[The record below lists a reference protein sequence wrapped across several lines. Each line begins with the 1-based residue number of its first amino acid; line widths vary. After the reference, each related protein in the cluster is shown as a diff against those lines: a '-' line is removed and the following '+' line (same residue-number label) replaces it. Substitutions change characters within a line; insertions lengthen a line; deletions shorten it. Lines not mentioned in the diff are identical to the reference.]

1 MSKCRLAVSG
11 SFVVF
16 LFVSPGFAQTSPSSP
31 PVKPVTSA
39 TDETQKLSDEEMGR
53 LYLVRKQYREAQDV
67 FHKLT
72 LEQPKNPQY
81 WNELGIAF
89 HNQEELGS
97 ALKCYE
103 KSVKLDKHYP
113 DAQNNIGTI
122 YYARKKYPKAIRAYK
137 RAIAVKDDFAPFY
150 LNLGYAY
157 FAEKQYED
165 SISSF
170 RKALQIDPEAFDSAK
185 SRSGT
190 VVQDRSIS
198 SDRAQFY
205 FLLAKSFAEAGN
217 VERCAVYLKKARDE
231 GYQDM
236 NAVNSDP
243 SFTKIIKEPAI
254 QEVLAP
260 KTPDADAQ
268 P

>member
-11 SFVVF
+11 SLVV
-16 LFVSPGFAQTSPSSP
+16 LVCLAVSAGFAQTSSNP
-31 PVKPVTSA
+31 PKSTA
-39 TDETQKLSDEEMGR
+39 TAADQTPKVSDEEMGR

-103 KSVKLDKHYP
+103 KSAKLDKHYP
-113 DAQNNIGTI
+113 DAQNNIGTV
-122 YYARKKYPKAIRAYK
+122 YYARKKYPKAIRSYK
-137 RAIAVKDDFAPFY
+137 RAIAIKEDFAPFY

-157 FAEKQYED
+157 FADKQYED

-170 RKALQIDPEAFDSAK
+170 RKALQIDPDAFESTR

-198 SDRAQFY
+198 SDRARFY

-217 VERCAVYLKKARDE
+217 VERCAAYLKKARDE

-236 NAVNSDP
+236 SAVNSDP
-243 SFTKIIKEPAI
+243 SFAKIAKEPAI

-260 KTPDADAQ
+260 KSPDDAAQ